1 MRLSRAG
8 LLVLKVCLERHGE
21 SLYGYELMQKTGV
34 ASGTLY
40 PLLLRFENE
49 GLLESEWESVDS
61 VAVGRPRRRLYRIT
75 ADGVRAASAALL
87 GVQVG
92 MAT

>member
-1 MRLSRAG
+1 MRLSRSG

-40 PLLLRFENE
+40 PLLLRFEDQ
-49 GLLESEWESVDS
+49 GLLASQWESIDS
-61 VAVGRPRRRLYRIT
+61 VAAGRPRRRLYRIT
-75 ADGVRAASAALL
+75 GDGIRVATAALFDMQIGL
-87 GVQVG
+87 AV
-92 MAT
+92 